1 MYKTLLFCILLWVG
15 GSLHAQSE
23 TAVHQELRSVLNG
36 IEDAI
41 NEQKYDELSQFF
53 HKDLRVTTINQE
65 VISSPD
71 EIGKYF
77 HRWFGPEGYLK
88 TLEIKLQSD
97 ALTEF
102 YGNKTFGIVRGY
114 GDERYILADGRSF
127 DMKTRW
133 TATVI
138 KENEGKWSI
147 LSLHIGTNFLDNPV
161 LHVAEKSAIYLAG
174 AGVFVGLFLGFLIG
188 ILWRKRASSKK

>member
-1 MYKTLLFCILLWVG
+1 MYKTLLFCILLCMG
-15 GSLHAQSE
+15 GSLHAEDE
-23 TAVHQELRSVLNG
+23 TLIHQQLRSVLTG

-65 VISSPD
+65 IISSSD
-71 EIGKYF
+71 EIGEYF
-77 HRWFGPEGYLK
+77 HRWFGPKGYLK
-88 TLEIKLQSD
+88 TLQIKLEPD

-102 YGNKTFGIVRGY
+102 YGNNSFGIVRGH

-138 KENEGKWSI
+138 KESQGKWSI
-147 LSLHIGTNFLDNPV
+147 LSLHIGTDFLDNPL

-174 AGVFVGLFLGFLIG
+174 AGVLVGLLLGLI
-188 ILWRKRASSKK
+188 IAFLWRKRAYSKQ